1 MSLHEELGLKKPFKH
16 MGQVTLLNIIATSS
30 LLISEGQN
38 ILSGF
43 GLTLS
48 QLNVLMM
55 LKYQS
60 ENGRLNQTELG
71 NMLLLKRS
79 GLTGLV
85 DRMEKAGLVRR
96 IPDPDDRRVNL
107 VEMTD
112 EGKQLLDAAEA
123 PYFSRIEQITQ
134 VLSEEDHAAI
144 SLILEKIRTQLT

>member
-16 MGQVTLLNIIATSS
+16 MGQATLLNIIATSS
-30 LLISEGQN
+30 LLMSEGQN

-60 ENGRLNQTELG
+60 ENGQLNQTELG
-71 NMLLLKRS
+71 SMLLLKRS

-85 DRMEKAGLVRR
+85 DRMEKGGLVRR

-112 EGKQLLDAAEA
+112 EGKQLLDKTEA

-144 SLILEKIRTQLT
+144 SLILEKIRNQLT